1 VYAFNKALIKEATW
15 GGRYRKVEG
24 KEKDESFR

>member
-1 VYAFNKALIKEATW
+1 VYGFNKALIKEATW
-15 GGRYRKVEG
+15 TGRYRNVEG